1 VELQRFVELTH
12 LASNGPR
19 GTPMPGATTPHAGAT
34 AGRED
39 GISGQPNSRL
49 TPRSCCAFLALS
61 TLSLVSLLLPL
72 LSCLRGPLP
81 SQEPLCNDWTSC
93 GSPRHCEQ
101 HSRATAALQSHVHSN
116 VRGSNESTGKERG
129 AAAPGRQ
136 AGDTGAAAPHGGS
149 RFFTVRWRA
158 FATSSARAACRKG
171 HGNRAPPPPRQP
183 PQAPADLLTSVDCM
197 EMIKRRRLHT
207 SSFLRAR
214 FRRNSWQCGR
224 Q

>member
-1 VELQRFVELTH
+1 MELQRFVELTH

-116 VRGSNESTGKERG
+116 VRGSSQQARRGGRPPRGGKQEI
-129 AAAPGRQ
+129 PGRPRP
-136 AGDTGAAAPHGGS
+136 TGAAGS
-149 RFFTVRWRA
+149 SPCVGARLRPLQRARLAEKVMGTVRHPRRA
-158 FATSSARAACRKG
+158 SRRK
-171 HGNRAPPPPRQP
+171 PPPI
-183 PQAPADLLTSVDCM
+183 S
-197 EMIKRRRLHT
+197 
-207 SSFLRAR
+207 
-214 FRRNSWQCGR
+214 
-224 Q
+224 

>member
-116 VRGSNESTGKERG
+116 VRGSSQQGEGSGRPGEPSRRSRG
-129 AAAPGRQ
+129 GRAPRGQQVLHRALARVCDLFSARGLQKRSWEPCATPAAPAAA
-136 AGDTGAAAPHGGS
+136 S
-149 RFFTVRWRA
+149 
-158 FATSSARAACRKG
+158 
-171 HGNRAPPPPRQP
+171 PRRSL
-183 PQAPADLLTSVDCM
+183 DEC
-197 EMIKRRRLHT
+197 
-207 SSFLRAR
+207 
-214 FRRNSWQCGR
+214 
-224 Q
+224 